1 VHRLGDRCGLA
12 GDAAAREHRVGLGE
26 LDERDLAVAE
36 RETEPVVRS
45 RLIERREADRVEP
58 IEQRLRAD
66 LREHAHRRDVRLL
79 PSAVSIITGPE
90 KVCE

>member
-1 VHRLGDRCGLA
+1 VT
-12 GDAAAREHRVGLGE
+12 
-26 LDERDLAVAE
+26 LAVAE

-66 LREHAHRRDVRLL
+66 LREHAHRR
-79 PSAVSIITGPE
+79 G
-90 KVCE
+90 C